1 MRIATTTYTFKY
13 LRENNYLYV
22 DKTHYIEKLLNHN
35 DNLFF
40 LQRPRRF
47 GKSLFVS
54 AMISLFKGDSELFEG
69 LALNSSNYDFTEYP
83 VLHFDLS
90 DLTWKSCSALNSRL
104 HGWVC
109 DKAKEDFGLSVE
121 NEEKSPS
128 VALYDL
134 VRKHKINS
142 QKNSVILV
150 DEYDVPILKA
160 LKDPDFA
167 MEIAQTL
174 GEFFSTIKKLNQE
187 GFLRFAFV
195 TGVSKFSMTSI
206 FSGANVF
213 TDLSENLEYANICG
227 ITLEEFDKYLKGDIQ
242 KKFAEGL
249 FKNTEF
255 KTVNDFIKALKDM
268 YDGYTWNYVDKIF
281 NPVSLLNALENR
293 ELDSYWFWTG
303 TPSFLY
309 KHFKSNK
316 KTSLFLDDVKMP
328 REYLKNQTAADLSL
342 VPLLYQTGYLT
353 SSLPVKD
360 GVYTLKI
367 PNIEV
372 KNALN
377 FLLTKTF
384 VSKKLGDLY
393 AFGKDLHTAFKENDE
408 KTIQTSL
415 TKLCSNIKLKRDEL
429 CERTFRIALLCFLQF
444 ARIEEVYSEL
454 NLAGGKIDICFM
466 LDDYKAIL
474 LELKS
479 LDRSHFHKNN
489 TELDVSFTESLN
501 QAERQMNKYY
511 IPLFEKIKAKEIQG
525 IALSTA
531 WRRGVRA
538 RISKKVTR
546 EMTQDDID
554 KLP

>member
-1 MRIATTTYTFKY
+1 MDPILDSPSFEFIR
-13 LRENNYLYV
+13 RENTLYI
-22 DKTHYIEKLLNHN
+22 DKTVYIEKLLKRKER
-35 DNLFF
+35 LFF

-47 GKSLFVS
+47 GNSLLLS
-54 AMISLFKGDSELFEG
+54 TMLSLFKGDSELFEG
-69 LALNSSNYDFTEYP
+69 LALNYSNYDFMEYP

-121 NEEKSPS
+121 NEEKYPS
-128 VALYDL
+128 AALYDL
-134 VRKHKINS
+134 VRKHKINT

-150 DEYDVPILKA
+150 DEYDAPILKA

-167 MEIAQTL
+167 IEIAQTL

-213 TDLSENLEYANICG
+213 TDISEDQEYANICG
-227 ITLEEFDKYLKGDIQ
+227 ITFDEFDKYLKGDIHN
-242 KKFAEGL
+242 KFAEGF

-255 KTVNDFIKALKDM
+255 KDIHDFIQNLKDM
-268 YDGYTWNYVDKIF
+268 CDGYTWNSVDKIF
-281 NPVSLLNALENR
+281 NPVSLLTAIQTR
-293 ELDSYWFWTG
+293 KLDSYWFGMG
-303 TPSFLY
+303 TPTFLY
-309 KHFKSNK
+309 KYFKSDK
-316 KTSLFLDDVKMP
+316 KTSLFLDDVEMP
-328 REYLKNQTAADLSL
+328 VEYLNNQTAADLSL

-353 SSLPVKD
+353 SSLPVKA

-384 VSKKLGDLY
+384 VNKKIGDLY
-393 AFGKDLHTAFKENDE
+393 TFGKVLLSAIMENDE
-408 KTIQTSL
+408 KTIQMSL
-415 TKLCSNIKLKRDEL
+415 TNLCSNIKLKRDEL
-429 CERTFRIALLCFLQF
+429 CERTFHIALLCFLQF

-454 NLAGGKIDICFM
+454 NLACGRIDICFM

-479 LDRSHFHKNN
+479 LDRCHYHKND
-489 TELDVSFTESLN
+489 TELDVSFKESLD
-501 QAERQMNKYY
+501 QAERQLNKYY
-511 IPLFEKIKAKEIQG
+511 IPLFDKIKAKEIQG

-538 RISKKVTR
+538 RISKIVTR

-554 KLP
+554 NLP